1 MVEMAIGFAVFFLLT
16 LLGQEI
22 FMTMI
27 SAVVAMILIKQ
38 MGIDSLQI
46 IPQTMMFGVEGLE
59 LAAIP
64 LFILAGELMN
74 SGGIT
79 IRLVRFS
86 QAIIGHIRGGLSLV
100 AVMVNMIMAGVS
112 GSAVADAS
120 ATGTILIPAM
130 KKDGYDVDYAAAL
143 IAAASTIGPIIP
155 PSIPMIVFAVISNA
169 SVGRLFLSGAIPGVL
184 MGLALMGLCYY
195 YARKYNYPKLRRPTM
210 KEFLR
215 TVQDAILAVI
225 MPLVIVGGIVFG
237 IATVTE
243 IAGIAAA
250 YAIVVGGGI
259 YRELKLKEMPRI
271 LLDSAVMSA
280 VVMVTLATASSFAWL
295 MTVLQIGDML
305 VALVTPISKDPV
317 VILLIINFFFLLIGC
332 VFEPLPAMFIFVPML
347 LPLVKLLGI
356 DIIHFGLIVVFNL
369 MLGLLTPPVGL
380 NFFITA
386 TIAKRPPEAV
396 IAKIWPFFFVLLAV
410 LILCTCL
417 PDIVLWLP
425 RTLMP

>member
-1 MVEMAIGFAVFFLLT
+1 MVEMIAGFAVFFLLT

-27 SAVVAMILIKQ
+27 SAVVTMILIQQ
-38 MGIDSLQI
+38 MGFDSIQI
-46 IPQTMMFGVEGLE
+46 IPQTMMFGVESLE

-74 SGGIT
+74 FGGIT
-79 IRLVRFS
+79 NRLVKFS
-86 QAIIGHIRGGLSLV
+86 QVLIGHIRGGLSLV
-100 AVMVNMIMAGVS
+100 AVLVNMIMAGVS

-143 IAAASTIGPIIP
+143 IAAAATIGPIIP

-169 SVGRLFLSGAIPGVL
+169 SVGKLFLSGAIPGVL
-184 MGLALMGLCYY
+184 MGFALMGLCYY
-195 YARKYNYPKLRRPTM
+195 YARKNNYPKLPRPTM

-215 TVQDAILAVI
+215 TVEDALLAVI
-225 MPLVIVGGIVFG
+225 MPAVIVAGIVFG

-243 IAGIAAA
+243 IAGIAVA
-250 YAIVVGGGI
+250 YAAIVGGLI
-259 YRELKLKEMPRI
+259 YRELKMKDVPRI
-271 LLDSAVMSA
+271 LHDAAVMSA
-280 VVMVTLATASSFAWL
+280 VVMITLATASAFAWL
-295 MTVLQIGDML
+295 MTILQIGNKLM
-305 VALVTPISKDPV
+305 AIIAPISNNPL

-347 LPLVKLLGI
+347 LPLVKTLGI
-356 DIIHFGLIVVFNL
+356 DMVHFGLIVVFNL

-396 IAKIWPFFFVLLAV
+396 ISKIWSFFFVLLAV

-417 PDIVLWLP
+417 PGLVLWLP
-425 RTLMP
+425 RKLMP

>member
-1 MVEMAIGFAVFFLLT
+1 MVEMVSGFVVFFLLT

-27 SAVVAMILIKQ
+27 SAVVTMILIQQ
-38 MGIDSLQI
+38 MGFDSIQI
-46 IPQTMMFGVEGLE
+46 IPQTMMFGVESLE

-74 SGGIT
+74 FGGIT
-79 IRLVRFS
+79 NRLVKFS
-86 QAIIGHIRGGLSLV
+86 QVLIGHIRGGLSLV
-100 AVMVNMIMAGVS
+100 AVLVNMIMAGVS

-143 IAAASTIGPIIP
+143 IAAAATIGPIVP

-169 SVGRLFLSGAIPGVL
+169 SVGKLFLSGAIPG
-184 MGLALMGLCYY
+184 ALMGFALMILCYS
-195 YARKYNYPKLRRPTM
+195 YARKYNYPKLPRPTM
-210 KEFLR
+210 KEFFR
-215 TVQDAILAVI
+215 TVEDALLAVI
-225 MPLVIVGGIVFG
+225 MPVVIVAGIVFG

-243 IAGIAAA
+243 IAGIAVA
-250 YAIVVGGGI
+250 YAAIVGGLI
-259 YRELKLKEMPRI
+259 YRELKIKDVPRI
-271 LLDSAVMSA
+271 LHDSAVMSA
-280 VVMVTLATASSFAWL
+280 AVMITLATASAFAWL
-295 MTVLQIGDML
+295 MTVLQIGNKLM
-305 VALVTPISKDPV
+305 AIIAPISSNPL

-347 LPLVKLLGI
+347 LPLVKTLGI
-356 DIIHFGLIVVFNL
+356 DMVHFGLIVVFNL

-396 IAKIWPFFFVLLAV
+396 ISKVWSFFFVLLAV

-417 PDIVLWLP
+417 PGLVLWLP
-425 RTLMP
+425 RKLMP